1 MADEQ
6 APNPASKKDK
16 AEGERTHVRAETGI
30 TNRPLEEEEA
40 NQNAVP
46 ERGERKG
53 DSHA

>member
-6 APNPASKKDK
+6 TPNSASEKGK
-16 AEGERTHVRAETGI
+16 AEGERTDGRGETGI

-40 NQNAVP
+40 NQDAIP